1 MSVPSLPAVDA
12 LPGDAPGAGPDAD
25 VAAGAVVLRL
35 GASRYAVDMAD
46 VAEVA
51 QLPRVTRVPRS
62 AAWLLGVAN
71 WRGRVLP
78 VLDLRPLLATDPTPL
93 ASSARVVVLARD
105 DLVVGVVAEAVPGVY
120 SGDLTDP
127 LPAPPTLTGEA
138 AALVAGQVSDRT
150 GPLAV
155 LDAAAVLA
163 LRDRVDRRRGG
174 PGQA

>member
-1 MSVPSLPAVDA
+1 VSLPSLPAVDT
-12 LPGDAPGAGPDAD
+12 LPGDALGAGPDEG

-93 ASSARVVVLARD
+93 
-105 DLVVGVVAEAVPGVY
+105 
-120 SGDLTDP
+120 
-127 LPAPPTLTGEA
+127 PAPPTVTGEA
-138 AALVAGQVSDRT
+138 AALVTGQVSDRT

-174 PGQA
+174 TGPA